1 MNMVSLLGFLKAHK
15 RYPKFQSCD
24 ILDFK
29 QLIKFLYS
37 DGMRCSPTSEMA
49 NRFYIYNYCWE
60 NFVHYDIKKDNETNE
75 FVQDGDPTSMMYHK
89 VGSDHCVTV

>member
-1 MNMVSLLGFLKAHK
+1 
-15 RYPKFQSCD
+15 
-24 ILDFK
+24 
-29 QLIKFLYS
+29 
-37 DGMRCSPTSEMA
+37 MA

-89 VGSDHCVTV
+89 IGSNHCVPVYYRCSASVVSGGIRKNGPKVSISVDGSVDTADALL

>member
-1 MNMVSLLGFLKAHK
+1 
-15 RYPKFQSCD
+15 
-24 ILDFK
+24 
-29 QLIKFLYS
+29 
-37 DGMRCSPTSEMA
+37 MA

-89 VGSDHCVTV
+89 IGFDRFELEVIFKYCQYYIGVVPV

>member
-1 MNMVSLLGFLKAHK
+1 
-15 RYPKFQSCD
+15 
-24 ILDFK
+24 
-29 QLIKFLYS
+29 
-37 DGMRCSPTSEMA
+37 MRCSPTSEMA

-89 VGSDHCVTV
+89 IGFDRFEVFSNIGVVPV